1 MVVDTS
7 IKITKAT
14 REKLYFLKG
23 PDRDYNAVIEDLIEE
38 HYSRPCSCQNSTAE
52 LVAELKTRYELCP
65 VVDDMGEPV
74 CMFVTTRKSLVTELC
89 KRDGVESSDI
99 ECADGIV
106 KTIVIHGWKE

>member
-1 MVVDTS
+1 MTKNSDVSWITP
-7 IKITKAT
+7 KIG
-14 REKLYFLKG
+14 RVSLKG
-23 PDRDYNAVIEDLIEE
+23 F
-38 HYSRPCSCQNSTAE
+38 STAE

-99 ECADGIV
+99 ECADGIA
-106 KTIVIHGWKE
+106 KTIVVHRWKE